1 MSNTIIRFA
10 VCWIENDA
18 SLGRTLLSPLSLS
31 CTHEGHFDL
40 TWHPSRAF
48 FGQGTKRTL
57 DWRGNGPWLYKADRI
72 CSTILTS
79 VQTWCKQWS
88 VWDWLPC
95 LWGFSVPAIVPV
107 VTPMWCPV
115 PMAMYAKPYPVPVPI
130 PIPIPV
136 PIFIPTSRNT
146 ARGVEKCIKK
156 IRYIQ
161 LLVVSGD
168 HD

>member
-1 MSNTIIRFA
+1 M
-10 VCWIENDA
+10 
-18 SLGRTLLSPLSLS
+18 
-31 CTHEGHFDL
+31 
-40 TWHPSRAF
+40 
-48 FGQGTKRTL
+48 
-57 DWRGNGPWLYKADRI
+57 
-72 CSTILTS
+72 
-79 VQTWCKQWS
+79 
-88 VWDWLPC
+88 
-95 LWGFSVPAIVPV
+95 PAIVPV

-161 LLVVSGD
+161 LLVVSRD
-168 HD
+168 HRLSPFSWEGFSFCLISKMRRLLFLNQSMHFCKGCHRHA

>member
-1 MSNTIIRFA
+1 M
-10 VCWIENDA
+10 
-18 SLGRTLLSPLSLS
+18 
-31 CTHEGHFDL
+31 
-40 TWHPSRAF
+40 
-48 FGQGTKRTL
+48 
-57 DWRGNGPWLYKADRI
+57 
-72 CSTILTS
+72 
-79 VQTWCKQWS
+79 
-88 VWDWLPC
+88 
-95 LWGFSVPAIVPV
+95 GFSVPAIVPV

-161 LLVVSGD
+161 LLVVSRD
-168 HD
+168 HRLAASCYTFTFFLGRVFFLPHFKNAQAFIFKSIYAFLQRLSSTFINRRLASQHSNVLLDMVLHDRD